1 MNEQLGDSLIQNACL
16 SGPRSRPLWHGL
28 TLLIAV
34 AFAWQSYAGQ
44 AAELQRTQ
52 GQEQRVNCRA
62 IVERVQRTAIRASQ
76 REKTVPSERLE
87 RVGQSCPRP
96 DGWAAGAEVATASLL
111 REGLLDL
118 PPPARTLNG

>member
-1 MNEQLGDSLIQNACL
+1 MNDHLDHTLLQNACL

-44 AAELQRTQ
+44 AAELQRVQ

-62 IVERVQRTAIRASQ
+62 IVEQVQRTSNRTAQ
-76 REKTVPSERLE
+76 REKTIPAKRLE
-87 RVGQSCPRP
+87 R
-96 DGWAAGAEVATASLL
+96 AASSTCVALRTSPFTDAEHSTLL

-118 PPPARTLNG
+118 PPPG